1 MIKFQV
7 EKITMKNK
15 SRHRKPNLQQN
26 GINKEKDSSIQSE
39 KNSKNRASLELVI
52 FRTSFAVILVG
63 FLVYGLYMYSVA
75 KSSERMDGRTVVQRD
90 NGDSFVEL
98 DSDIEDTEDVS
109 MSSKEQQ
116 RKSSVKQEIPV
127 KFSESSETKSPTEKK
142 PLQSSKTDQS
152 QKSRSSED
160 QNQNGGKSQ
169 KNNNKQKTTTLSSGN
184 VNEIEKEVEKF
195 KATYLKKM
203 TTKKI
208 FVDGRRLPPVE
219 LLPQK
224 PNNSSVR

>member
-1 MIKFQV
+1 
-7 EKITMKNK
+7 MKPNK
-15 SRHRKPNLQQN
+15 SRLRKPNLQQN
-26 GINKEKDSSIQSE
+26 GTNKEKHSSIQSE
-39 KNSKNRASLELVI
+39 KDSKDRVSLELVV
-52 FRTSFAVILVG
+52 FRTSFAIILVAL
-63 FLVYGLYMYSVA
+63 LVYGLYMYSVA
-75 KSSERMDGRTVVQRD
+75 KTSNSVVRRTVVQRD

-98 DSDIEDTEDVS
+98 DSDIEDSEDGSV
-109 MSSKEQQ
+109 SSKEQQ

-127 KFSESSETKSPTEKK
+127 KLSESSETKSPTEKK
-142 PLQSSKTDQS
+142 PLQPSKTDQS
-152 QKSRSSED
+152 QKSRLSKG

-169 KNNNKQKTTTLSSGN
+169 KNNKQKTTTLSSGN
-184 VNEIEKEVEKF
+184 VKEIEKEVDEF

-203 TTKKI
+203 SPKKI

>member
-1 MIKFQV
+1 
-7 EKITMKNK
+7 MKPNK
-15 SRHRKPNLQQN
+15 SRLRKPNLQQN
-26 GINKEKDSSIQSE
+26 GTNKEKHSSIQSE
-39 KNSKNRASLELVI
+39 KDSKDRVSLELVV
-52 FRTSFAVILVG
+52 FRTSFAIILVAL
-63 FLVYGLYMYSVA
+63 LVYGLYMYSVA
-75 KSSERMDGRTVVQRD
+75 KTSDSVVRRTVVQRD

-98 DSDIEDTEDVS
+98 DSDIEDSEDGSV
-109 MSSKEQQ
+109 SSKEQQ

-127 KFSESSETKSPTEKK
+127 KLSESSETKSPTEKK
-142 PLQSSKTDQS
+142 PLQPSKTDQS
-152 QKSRSSED
+152 QKSRLSKG

-169 KNNNKQKTTTLSSGN
+169 KNNKQKTTTLSSGN
-184 VNEIEKEVEKF
+184 VKEIEKEVDEF

-203 TTKKI
+203 SPKKI